1 MRSFFIVCIALFLEA
16 GSIYFIPHEAK
27 EAQKTLLFSIDKAKR
42 SINIA
47 MYSFTN
53 HTIAKHLKNAA
64 KRGVKI
70 SILLD
75 YKQNVNDPYSQ
86 IGYLAKYKNIDIY
99 TIKGLPSKKRD
110 FNGIMHIKMAV
121 IDHSTIVFGS
131 ANWTNSA
138 FRYNYEV
145 IYFTKDYTLAKKCE
159 KELMRLVRKAKK
171 Y

>member
-1 MRSFFIVCIALFLEA
+1 MRFLLIICFALFLQA
-16 GSIYFIPHEAK
+16 SSIFFLPHEAK
-27 EAQKTLLFSIDKAKR
+27 EAQRNLLFAIDTAKR

-70 SILLD
+70 TILFD
-75 YKQNVNDPYSQ
+75 AKQNKNEPYSQ
-86 IGYLAKYKNIDIY
+86 IGYLAKYKNIDVY
-99 TIKGLPSKKRD
+99 TIKGVRSKKKD
-110 FNGIMHIKMAV
+110 YTGIMHIKMAV
-121 IDHSTIVFGS
+121 IDHSRLIFGS
-131 ANWTNSA
+131 ANWTKSA

-145 IYFTKDYTLAKKCE
+145 LYFTKDYALAKKCE
-159 KELMRLVRKAKK
+159 KELARLLRKAQK